1 LAAILYLLGWLPK
14 ANAGKLAVWVRKYS
28 GVLFVFGAAF
38 ILTRNI
44 VFAIAGSALYY
55 SLTQKASWIPDS
67 MRRPGGMGLEEAYR
81 VLGLSPGATRDD
93 IQAAHRDLIRRN
105 HPDQGGSTYI
115 AAKVNEA
122 KDVLLKHVQA

>member
-1 LAAILYLLGWLPK
+1 
-14 ANAGKLAVWVRKYS
+14 
-28 GVLFVFGAAF
+28 LFVSGAVF

-44 VFAIAGSALYY
+44 GLAIFGAMLAY
-55 SLTQKASWIPDS
+55 SFMQKRSWIPGSTSRGVSSTMALD
-67 MRRPGGMGLEEAYR
+67 EAYQL
-81 VLGLSPGATRDD
+81 LGLKPGATRED
-93 IQAAHRDLIRRN
+93 IHAAHRDLMKRN